1 MSGLLTCVYVFCI
14 LDHLD
19 HRPKQHFHSQCSLG
33 WQESGKR
40 KLDSSATDQISAE
53 DLTSDDKQAKRRERF
68 LTQEQKD
75 AEAAKEEEAKKTQER
90 ISRFQPDNVK
100 TDDVKPDDAKKADRS
115 QRFQQWLGPNK
126 SALTAT
132 TANGKPKAT
141 GDKITA
147 AVNSSLDQSAK
158 LLGKGGKGK
167 GASGKG
173 PSGKGPSGKA
183 ASSKAPA
190 DVKFSDEF
198 QAKADVSLLS
208 CSYLLLFSICR
219 TCDLLLHVWCICICL
234 HKHVQRV
241 SSHVRSYPLCPV
253 QCVQHAVLY
262 SQDSRRCII
271 ELHMT
276 DMYKHPSDRCDSSRI
291 GDCCNASFAGQKGA
305 FCCQGVNDIRSTV
318 LVSVNYFTF
327 TDVV

>member
-1 MSGLLTCVYVFCI
+1 MGFAYMTI
-14 LDHLD
+14 LD
-19 HRPKQHFHSQCSLG
+19 HRPKQHFRSQCSVG
-33 WQESGKR
+33 WQETGKR

-90 ISRFQPDNVK
+90 ISRFKSDDVK

-126 SALTAT
+126 TAPT
-132 TANGKPKAT
+132 AATANGKPKAT

-158 LLGKGGKGK
+158 LLGTGGKGK

-173 PSGKGPSGKA
+173 ASGKA

-219 TCDLLLHVWCICICL
+219 TCDLLLHACEAFLYLPAQAHVACL
-234 HKHVQRV
+234 ITRV
-241 SSHVRSYPLCPV
+241 IMPFVPCAMCFTHCTTCLRQQALHHNIAHDR
-253 QCVQHAVLY
+253 HALAPK
-262 SQDSRRCII
+262 SQ
-271 ELHMT
+271 M
-276 DMYKHPSDRCDSSRI
+276 
-291 GDCCNASFAGQKGA
+291 
-305 FCCQGVNDIRSTV
+305 
-318 LVSVNYFTF
+318 
-327 TDVV
+327 

>member
-1 MSGLLTCVYVFCI
+1 MTI
-14 LDHLD
+14 LDH
-19 HRPKQHFHSQCSLG
+19 RSKQQFCSQRSFG

-90 ISRFQPDNVK
+90 ISRFKSGDVK

-126 SALTAT
+126 TAPTAT

-167 GASGKG
+167 GAPGKG
-173 PSGKGPSGKA
+173 APGKA

-198 QAKADVSLLS
+198 QAKADVSLLFYS
-208 CSYLLLFSICR
+208 CLVPLEHLLYLQLASSCEACLYLLAQACTAL
-219 TCDLLLHVWCICICL
+219 
-234 HKHVQRV
+234 
-241 SSHVRSYPLCPV
+241 SHVGSCPLCLV
-253 QCVQHAVLY
+253 QYVLHIVVHAW
-262 SQDSRRCII
+262 DSRLCITA
-271 ELHMT
+271 LHMT
-276 DMYKHPSDRCDSSRI
+276 DMHKHQSDRCDSSR
-291 GDCCNASFAGQKGA
+291 D
-305 FCCQGVNDIRSTV
+305 R
-318 LVSVNYFTF
+318 
-327 TDVV
+327 